1 MSSIDLLLSEKGETE
16 SLVLEKRQIEEK
28 LRSAAGGKDFSFMLG
43 LCSDLSDMLEE
54 VSDIAAKRHQKE
66 HAAFD
71 TKVKF
76 YRRARRKAKD
86 LGNFEME
93 LVREFESKHISL
105 EHGRR
110 MVSIVKLLK
119 SRDVEKARR
128 DAEEFYLLL
137 EMGARLELINEEL
150 SRKRVQA
157 ERARRGIVEQLS
169 ALEWLGNQPEPDLG
183 KAGRHEQKA
192 HLLEILQKI
201 RLSRIYSLES
211 MPLPKLL
218 DEMQS
223 YRLSELGF
231 PAISASDAA
240 SLSSYILRSGM
251 ESKSASQLLELLSQ
265 RDERLKH
272 ELPDVAAFRRCVGG
286 RRAFLEKVADL
297 HATDF
302 LSIGSNSASSFAY
315 LSAHSE
321 EAANA
326 ASWLAELE
334 KTASEDSQEWE
345 RRQQIA
351 RKKAELQ
358 GAEKAGLTKSLQEL
372 EALSNILEGKVEPAT
387 QTQQAQEKKGIL
399 QSIAEFFK

>member
-1 MSSIDLLLSEKGETE
+1 MYSGRFGDLKADAEKRMQTMGEYTSSADLLLSEKEAIS

-93 LVREFESKHISL
+93 LVREFESQHISL

-183 KAGRHEQKA
+183 KAARNEQKA
-192 HLLEILQKI
+192 HLLEILQTI
-201 RLSRIYSLES
+201 RLSR
-211 MPLPKLL
+211 
-218 DEMQS
+218 
-223 YRLSELGF
+223 
-231 PAISASDAA
+231 
-240 SLSSYILRSGM
+240 
-251 ESKSASQLLELLSQ
+251 
-265 RDERLKH
+265 
-272 ELPDVAAFRRCVGG
+272 
-286 RRAFLEKVADL
+286 
-297 HATDF
+297 
-302 LSIGSNSASSFAY
+302 
-315 LSAHSE
+315 
-321 EAANA
+321 
-326 ASWLAELE
+326 
-334 KTASEDSQEWE
+334 
-345 RRQQIA
+345 
-351 RKKAELQ
+351 
-358 GAEKAGLTKSLQEL
+358 
-372 EALSNILEGKVEPAT
+372 
-387 QTQQAQEKKGIL
+387 
-399 QSIAEFFK
+399 

>member
-28 LRSAAGGKDFSFMLG
+28 LIAAAGGSDFSHMLDR
-43 LCSDLSDMLEE
+43 CSDLSDMLEE

>member
-28 LRSAAGGKDFSFMLG
+28 LIAAAGGSDFSHMLDR
-43 LCSDLSDMLEE
+43 CSDLSDMLEE

-192 HLLEILQKI
+192 HLPEILQKI

>member
-1 MSSIDLLLSEKGETE
+1 
-16 SLVLEKRQIEEK
+16 
-28 LRSAAGGKDFSFMLG
+28 
-43 LCSDLSDMLEE
+43 
-54 VSDIAAKRHQKE
+54 
-66 HAAFD
+66 
-71 TKVKF
+71 
-76 YRRARRKAKD
+76 
-86 LGNFEME
+86 
-93 LVREFESKHISL
+93 
-105 EHGRR
+105 
-110 MVSIVKLLK
+110 
-119 SRDVEKARR
+119 
-128 DAEEFYLLL
+128 
-137 EMGARLELINEEL
+137 
-150 SRKRVQA
+150 
-157 ERARRGIVEQLS
+157 
-169 ALEWLGNQPEPDLG
+169 
-183 KAGRHEQKA
+183 
-192 HLLEILQKI
+192 
-201 RLSRIYSLES
+201 

>member
-54 VSDIAAKRHQKE
+54 VWDMAAKRHQKE

-93 LVREFESKHISL
+93 LVREFESQHISL